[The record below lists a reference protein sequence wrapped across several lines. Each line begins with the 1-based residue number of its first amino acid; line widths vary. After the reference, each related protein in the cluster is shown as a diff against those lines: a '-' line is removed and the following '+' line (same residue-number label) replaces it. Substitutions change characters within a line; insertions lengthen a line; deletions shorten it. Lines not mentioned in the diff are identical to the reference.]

1 MKALRSEVLIE
12 MECNLTVRARAQP
25 MPGLFKLPLDRLMA
39 VEFAVGDYLTTTV
52 FSCDGL
58 SAGHEINDA

>member
-1 MKALRSEVLIE
+1 
-12 MECNLTVRARAQP
+12 